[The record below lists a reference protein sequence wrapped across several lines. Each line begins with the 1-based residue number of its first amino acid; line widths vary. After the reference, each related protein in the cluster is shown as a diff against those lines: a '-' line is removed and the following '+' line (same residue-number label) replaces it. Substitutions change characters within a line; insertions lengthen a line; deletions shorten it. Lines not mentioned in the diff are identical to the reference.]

1 MNTKIVLSTLLLGG
15 LTCVNVAATTLDE
28 IDFANAIET
37 QDLLYAPIKGTTS
50 NRGAFWYK
58 DIQQKV
64 VGPSSAGW
72 GIKRITIRAFP
83 QSHNNNVYSDFVSAN
98 SILDIRKNILPTDAI
113 LCEATDALVNK
124 LKDYGIYYN
133 LQSNAGNYPSVCS
146 LQLKYQTSND
156 QQEAEIVDFLN
167 QNKVLTVSYNIL
179 TSATP
184 AVYMDAPN
192 LVSALVNDSA
202 IVFDEQKNRYTGD
215 AYEVLFHSAR
225 YASSL
230 YRSDKTNGEPLEFAD
245 WKRFIDLHEFS
256 TSATL
261 LLDKSKVEQQVEVT
275 VPGGQDQV
283 LSVNF

>member
-1 MNTKIVLSTLLLGG
+1 MNTKIVLSTLLFSG
-15 LTCVNVAATTLDE
+15 LTCINVGATTLDE
-28 IDFANAIET
+28 IDFASAIET

-72 GIKRITIRAFP
+72 GIKRITVRAFP
-83 QSHNNNVYSDFVSAN
+83 QSHNNNVYTDFVSAN
-98 SILDIRKNILPTDAI
+98 SILDIRQNILPTDAI

-133 LQSNAGNYPSVCS
+133 LQSNTGNYPSVCS
-146 LQLKYQTSND
+146 LQLKYQTSNE
-156 QQEAEIVDFLN
+156 QQEAEIVDFIN
-167 QNKVLTVSYNIL
+167 QNKVINVSYNIL
-179 TSATP
+179 SSATP
-184 AVYMDAPN
+184 AVYMDAPAI
-192 LVSALVNDSA
+192 VSALVDDS
-202 IVFDEQKNRYTGD
+202 ILVLDVPKERYTGD
-215 AYEVLFHSAR
+215 AYKVLFQSAQ

-230 YRSDKTNGEPLEFAD
+230 FRSDKTNGEQLEYTD

-261 LLDKSKVEQQVEVT
+261 LLDKSKVEQQVELT
-275 VPGGQDQV
+275 VPGSQEQI